1 MMQKCCQANSHVAL
15 RLMTFISP
23 EPMPEPDPISL
34 MYHIRASDCFALE
47 TDYSRHVVSVT
58 DWREVNLLWYY
69 IKLISS
75 L

>member
-23 EPMPEPDPISL
+23 EPDPISL

-47 TDYSRHVVSVT
+47 TDHSRHVVSVT
-58 DWREVNLLWYY
+58 DQPEVNLRG
-69 IKLISS
+69 IISS
-75 L
+75 